1 MSMGGRNTRH
11 LWQSHI
17 FGTVLFEH
25 HATACHCSYCTD
37 LHDGLNL
44 PQDKAAN
51 AWRVLRVG
59 QRYLRWTG
67 FWLRWLAV
75 SLILL
80 ALPALSLAQQPQ
92 PLDTSGKP
100 TVRSWSEATNIL
112 MQSDGPLEFHA
123 PHQQPQPLQIV
134 SNCTHGVYDDCR
146 FIPPHWYY
154 RKSDGTW
161 TRDDGVVGKP
171 PVVVTG
177 ACTVAAASE
186 SEYWKHFNDVS
197 PEPVK
202 AGLQIGQSQASLR
215 DCKIPLNIAI
225 KWRAKSYSDCYAAIG
240 LSDECYRRADGAFEA
255 KAAQLHMFED
265 CDKEVE
271 SAEKRFEIE
280 EKDNSFP
287 LGKVI
292 VGGLRRLF
300 RKK

>member
-1 MSMGGRNTRH
+1 MSTRPTYAFD
-11 LWQSHI
+11 LSAY
-17 FGTVLFEH
+17 
-25 HATACHCSYCTD
+25 HAPWLMKPLDEWSIV
-37 LHDGLNL
+37 GLNHYSVNGERQL
-44 PQDKAAN
+44 FVAMTKDGHCVQEEGPEDQYLWNRLWHKAIAQ
-51 AWRVLRVG
+51 AAMAL
-59 QRYLRWTG
+59 
-67 FWLRWLAV
+67 
-75 SLILL
+75 LILVMLPVL
-80 ALPALSLAQQPQ
+80 AHAQ
-92 PLDTSGKP
+92 
-100 TVRSWSEATNIL
+100 RSAQNDSAT
-112 MQSDGPLEFHA
+112 
-123 PHQQPQPLQIV
+123 LQLV
-134 SNCTHGVYDDCR
+134 AACDRGVYDACDLAGG
-146 FIPPHWYY
+146 HWYY
-154 RKSDGTW
+154 LKNGIW

-171 PVVVTG
+171 PAVITG
-177 ACTVAAASE
+177 TCTVVAASE